1 MQRRQD
7 PHPAPAFARLLE
19 QNLLLINYKCVL
31 LGERLCARRRFPDR
45 QGLRIHCSAKS
56 FNWTRSASRPAPETN
71 EGAQIDERG
80 VVNARGALWNKRRR
94 VLPEHFLSSYAINR
108 TAKIKNTRQDTC
120 AIGLDNR
127 RWLVKRQTGDGMGC
141 VFSNS
146 WELLH
151 FLDRSRKAFAV
162 PLYDGHS
169 GGVKISCTRV
179 IPKPL
184 PRVEHVV
191 FASARE

>member
-1 MQRRQD
+1 MVREGKNRFVDRLLIYRSRLQRRQD

-94 VLPEHFLSSYAINR
+94 VLPEHFLSS
-108 TAKIKNTRQDTC
+108 C
-120 AIGLDNR
+120 AIIER
-127 RWLVKRQTGDGMGC
+127 RKSKIRARTRALLASTIGAGWSNAKLATAWAVYFPIPGSCCISSTDRGKRSPYRFTT
-141 VFSNS
+141 
-146 WELLH
+146 
-151 FLDRSRKAFAV
+151 AIAV
-162 PLYDGHS
+162 
-169 GGVKISCTRV
+169 
-179 IPKPL
+179 
-184 PRVEHVV
+184 
-191 FASARE
+191 A